1 MKLMPFLPQEGHW
14 DNKPSRPS
22 SLTNAHGAALRST
35 NQHAWFGRCARRDNR
50 ASKMH
55 HQSVMVHSLSRLS
68 DCRFESSN
76 RGTKQ
81 GDRPIGGAFLGQ
93 GKLPTW

>member
-55 HQSVMVHSLSRLS
+55 HQSVMVWSLFTVEQRL
-68 DCRFESSN
+68 
-76 RGTKQ
+76 
-81 GDRPIGGAFLGQ
+81 PV
-93 GKLPTW
+93 